1 MPSTMK
7 KQNGGSACGARNNTK
22 KMSGGGAGVA
32 ANNLKKMGMKG
43 GSACG
48 ASKNNTKMTGG
59 ASPKNNT
66 KMMMTG
72 GSACG
77 ASAKN
82 NTKMTG
88 GASPKNNTKMSGGA
102 SKSKSKYG
110 PNEGWCMNCGRA
122 DKSKGRVTM
131 VNPKDSTKKTTKRTM
146 KMRVGTCPNCGG
158 KVYKIVGN

>member
-1 MPSTMK
+1 MK
-7 KQNGGSACGARNNTK
+7 KQNGGGCGARNNSKKMNGGGDGVAANTIKKMNGAGCGARNNTK
-22 KMSGGGAGVA
+22 
-32 ANNLKKMGMKG
+32 
-43 GSACG
+43 
-48 ASKNNTKMTGG
+48 MTG
-59 ASPKNNT
+59 
-66 KMMMTG
+66 
-72 GSACG
+72 G

-88 GASPKNNTKMSGGA
+88 GSSAKNNTKMTGGSSVKNNKMAMTTGGA
-102 SKSKSKYG
+102 KSKYG

-146 KMRVGTCPNCGG
+146 KMRIGTCPNCGG